1 MVHVRRRYLL
11 VQHTLPAEGSVLSR
25 KMPTKRK
32 LPGSSLI
39 TGAYVHTF
47 ELRDGG
53 VSVLVALHVQVR
65 KEQQLQNTT
74 KWRMKPLPVPK
85 SNTVHFTLTPVS
97 KNTPVDI
104 LAIDLMLD
112 EDSPRRA
119 HLVFTATVLC
129 ARKLHTTVA
138 PVASVQRLQKQNAS
152 SPNALMMVTSIACDR
167 GHFFTQQNILTHV

>member
-39 TGAYVHTF
+39 TGAYVLTF

-119 HLVFTATVLC
+119 HLVFKSPRDVHGNGAVRKEAAYHGG
-129 ARKLHTTVA
+129 ARR
-138 PVASVQRLQKQNAS
+138 QRA
-152 SPNALMMVTSIACDR
+152 ALAEAERVFA
-167 GHFFTQQNILTHV
+167 